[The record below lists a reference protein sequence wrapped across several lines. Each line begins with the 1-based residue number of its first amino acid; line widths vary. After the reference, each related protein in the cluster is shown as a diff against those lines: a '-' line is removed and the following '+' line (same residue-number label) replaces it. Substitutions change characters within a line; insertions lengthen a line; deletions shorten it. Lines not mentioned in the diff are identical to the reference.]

1 MSYTE
6 NWRYKKIRCVSLDA
20 YWADVPSDKGNN
32 MLTYNDTVSSLIC
45 EILLRAVHWSQLKKQ
60 QTECEML

>member
-1 MSYTE
+1 MLSGLTFPQTRE
-6 NWRYKKIRCVSLDA
+6 I
-20 YWADVPSDKGNN
+20 
-32 MLTYNDTVSSLIC
+32 MLTYKDTVSSLIC